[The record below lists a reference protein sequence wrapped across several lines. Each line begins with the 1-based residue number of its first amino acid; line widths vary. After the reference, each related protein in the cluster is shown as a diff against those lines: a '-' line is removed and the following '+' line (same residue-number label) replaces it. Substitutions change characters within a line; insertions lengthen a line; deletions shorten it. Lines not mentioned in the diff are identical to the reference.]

1 MAPKGTQQVRT
12 LQDVQCKLKDC
23 ADAEAVWILEGA
35 DVILKGNQNDMR
47 RLCSKWKG
55 VKRYKD
61 KKDRP
66 DKELREDLKSAVLKA
81 ASEFLARQADVL
93 HDVSGGASGSTEGR
107 ERLATGASA
116 APPLASAESVASARA
131 SSSTIDA
138 SVDAAPTSNRKRGGG
153 DHPAADAPKR
163 LATRSAKAELDRAPG
178 VACGEPKVPQGSP
191 MPVSET
197 KRGGGDHPAADAP
210 KRRATRSSDAE
221 SGQVSRQCEDP

>member
-61 KKDRP
+61 RQNRP
-66 DKELREDLKSAVLKA
+66 DKELREDLKSAVLQA
-81 ASEFLARQADVL
+81 TSEFLARQADVQ

-107 ERLATGASA
+107 ELPAIGGSATGKLIECPLVIKVSAILAPSNLRCASCGHA
-116 APPLASAESVASARA
+116 IF
-131 SSSTIDA
+131 SSSLESA
-138 SVDAAPTSNRKRGGG
+138 SN
-153 DHPAADAPKR
+153 H
-163 LATRSAKAELDRAPG
+163 
-178 VACGEPKVPQGSP
+178 
-191 MPVSET
+191 
-197 KRGGGDHPAADAP
+197 
-210 KRRATRSSDAE
+210 
-221 SGQVSRQCEDP
+221 